1 MKYVIVHAGG
11 MADHPQPELGRRTPL
26 QASSTPNLDRL
37 AQIGELGRLLTPM
50 DGVRHG
56 SGLIGAAIL
65 GYDPKKFYPGPGPL
79 EAASLGVSVT
89 EHDVVYRCTMVTLRP
104 EGGKGGDIKKLG
116 QHVIMDDATAGLI
129 ETEEARELIEAIN
142 EQLGSETIQFYPGA
156 GHRHLMVWVN
166 GKPRAVCNDPQTI
179 LGQSIAD
186 ALPTGDGADILRK
199 LMDAAHLILRDHPVN
214 DDRLAGGK
222 KPANC
227 VWLWGEG
234 RAVMWPSLVEKYDIA
249 GAVVATSDVYR
260 GVGIS
265 AGLEAVDPDRLAD
278 GDLRTKATVALEELA
293 KKDFVYVHAELTDEV
308 IHGTDIKA
316 KVHGIEEFD
325 RNLVGPL
332 VEGLAKQGPYR
343 FLIICDHA
351 EDPQSPAFYT
361 FGEGGITGSETVG
374 RRFTEADA
382 LATNMPARDATKFVN
397 KFFSKS

>member
-11 MADHPQPELGRRTPL
+11 MAHHPQEELGGQTPL
-26 QASSTPNLDRL
+26 QAAATPHLDRL
-37 AQIGELGRLLTPM
+37 AQSGELGQLLIPT
-50 DGVRHG
+50 DGVHQG
-56 SGLIGAAIL
+56 GGLVGTAIL

-79 EAASLGVSVT
+79 EAASLGVSGT
-89 EHDVVYRCTMVTLRP
+89 EQDVVYRCTMVTVAP
-104 EGGKGGDIKKLG
+104 ESGKGGEIKKLG
-116 QHVIMDDATAGLI
+116 PHVIMDDATAGLI
-129 ETEEARELIEAIN
+129 ETEDARELIEAIN

-156 GHRHLMVWVN
+156 GHRHLMVWVK
-166 GKPRAVCNDPQTI
+166 GKPRAICTDPQTI

-186 ALPTGDGADILRK
+186 ALPKGDGADILRQ
-199 LMDAAHLILRDHPVN
+199 LMDAAYFILRDHPIN
-214 DDRLAGGK
+214 EERIAAGK

-234 RAVMWPSLVEKYDIA
+234 RAVMWPSLAEKYNIA

-265 AGLEAVDPDRLAD
+265 AGLEAVDPERLAD
-278 GDLRTKATVALEELA
+278 GDPRAKATVALEELG

-316 KVHGIEEFD
+316 KVRGIEDFD
-325 RNLVGPL
+325 RDVVGPL

-343 FLIICDHA
+343 FLVICDHA
-351 EDPQSPAFYT
+351 AGIESPAVYA
-361 FGEGGITGSETVG
+361 FGESGGKESGIVG

-382 LATNMPARDATKFVN
+382 LAMNMPTRDATKFVN

>member
-1 MKYVIVHAGG
+1 MVHASG
-11 MADHPQPELGRRTPL
+11 MADRPRPELGGRTPL
-26 QASSTPNLDRL
+26 QASVTPHLDRL
-37 AQIGELGRLLTPM
+37 AQIGELGQLLIPM

-65 GYDPKKFYPGPGPL
+65 GYDPKKFYQGPGPL

-89 EHDVVYRCTMVTLRP
+89 EHDVVYRCTMVTVGA
-104 EGGKGGDIKKLG
+104 EGGKGSEIKKLG
-116 QHVIMDDATAGLI
+116 PHVIMEDATAGLI
-129 ETEEARELIEAIN
+129 ETEDARELLEAIN
-142 EQLGSETIQFYPGA
+142 EQVGSETIQFYPGA

-166 GKPRAVCNDPQTI
+166 GKPRALCTDPQAI

-186 ALPTGDGADILRK
+186 ALPMGDGADILRK

-214 DDRLAGGK
+214 DERVAAGK

-234 RAVMWPSLVEKYDIA
+234 RAVMWPSLTEKYDIA

-260 GVGIS
+260 GVGMN
-265 AGLEAVDPDRLAD
+265 AGLQAVDPDRLAD
-278 GDLRTKATVALEELA
+278 GDLRTKAAVALEELS

-308 IHGTDIKA
+308 IHGTDIKD
-316 KVHGIEEFD
+316 KVRGIEEFD
-325 RNLVGPL
+325 RDLVGPL
-332 VEGLAKQGPYR
+332 LEGLAKRGPYR
-343 FLIICDHA
+343 FLVTCDHA
-351 EDPQSPAFYT
+351 ADEQGQAIYA
-361 FGEGGITGSETVG
+361 FGEGGRQSSETVS

-382 LATNMPARDATKFVN
+382 LATNMPARDATKFAN

>member
-11 MADHPQPELGRRTPL
+11 MAHHPQEELGGRTPL
-26 QASSTPNLDRL
+26 QAAATPHLDRL
-37 AQIGELGRLLTPM
+37 AQSGELGQLMIPT
-50 DGVRHG
+50 DGVHHG
-56 SGLIGAAIL
+56 GGLVGTAIL
-65 GYDPKKFYPGPGPL
+65 GYDPKKFYSGPGPL

-89 EHDVVYRCTMVTLRP
+89 EHDVVYRCTMVTLAP
-104 EGGKGGDIKKLG
+104 EGGKGGEIKKLG

-129 ETEEARELIEAIN
+129 ETEEARELIDAIN

-166 GKPRAVCNDPQTI
+166 GKPRAICKDPQTI

-199 LMDAAHLILRDHPVN
+199 LMDAAHLILRDHPIN
-214 DDRLAGGK
+214 EERIAAGK

-234 RAVMWPSLVEKYDIA
+234 RAIMWPSLVEKYQLA
-249 GAVVATSDVYR
+249 GAVVATNDVHR

-265 AGLEAVDPDRLAD
+265 AGLEAVNPERLEG
-278 GDLRTKATVALEELA
+278 GDLRAKATVALEEFA
-293 KKDFVYVHAELTDEV
+293 KRDFVYVHAKLTDEV

-316 KVHGIEEFD
+316 KVRGIEEFD
-325 RNLVGPL
+325 RHLVGPL

-343 FLIICDHA
+343 FLVICDHTA
-351 EDPQSPAFYT
+351 GIESPAFYA
-361 FGEGGITGSETVG
+361 FGEGGGTGAGPVG

-382 LATNMPARDATKFVN
+382 FAMNMPARDATKFVN